1 MTDTLLSWLK
11 MNRRRAKIQSST
23 WFNRLA
29 AWMTT
34 YAPSGCLYLNAL
46 TSFPDN
52 KDVRDATVQY
62 KSELIQIMAARSGRK
77 DLAHELF
84 LLHEGASAAW
94 PVVGEQAIHS
104 AISVA
109 KKIIRGESDE

>member
-1 MTDTLLSWLK
+1 M
-11 MNRRRAKIQSST
+11 
-23 WFNRLA
+23 
-29 AWMTT
+29 
-34 YAPSGCLYLNAL
+34 
-46 TSFPDN
+46 
-52 KDVRDATVQY
+52 QY